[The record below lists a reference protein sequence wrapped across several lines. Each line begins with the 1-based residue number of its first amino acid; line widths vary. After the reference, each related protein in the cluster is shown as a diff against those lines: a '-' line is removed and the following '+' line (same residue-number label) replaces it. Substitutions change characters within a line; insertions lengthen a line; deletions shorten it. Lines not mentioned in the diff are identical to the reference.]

1 MKILLTIGV
10 AVLVLVGITKL
21 RKRADT
27 DLWHKVTSR

>member
-21 RKRADT
+21 RKREDA
-27 DLWHKVTSR
+27 DLWHEVTTR